1 MNTSLQI
8 QPTKL
13 THWAAKNV
21 AAAVCIIVLIE
32 TLKFS
37 IGFYIGKNAFPI
49 FSAETLRMATLL
61 IVVTVFVAENFFKE
75 KLLNASRKASFNL
88 IARGNLVLFTT
99 SLFLSLIAGN
109 QWARLHNP
117 AENPAIFAALTVE
130 KKTTINSDS
139 VLRAIQQ
146 EQQLKRIS
154 QAKTKGKSSAQTTD
168 NDGLQ
173 RLGYFALFAL
183 AMMLTFFGIY
193 LACALA
199 CGGYGIFA
207 VLVFLLDIGIFG
219 GGIYF
224 LLKVFKKGQ
233 IKRWRE
239 MDKTERKKEGKR
251 YLLTTLI
258 SVTVAAL
265 WFIISSSFS

>member
-1 MNTSLQI
+1 MKTSLQI

-21 AAAVCIIVLIE
+21 IAAVCLIVIIE
-32 TLKFS
+32 TLKFL

-49 FSAETLRMATLL
+49 FSVESLRMATLL
-61 IVVTVFVAENFFKE
+61 IVVTVFVAQNFFKE
-75 KLLNASRKASFNL
+75 KLRDASRKTSFNL

-130 KKTTINSDS
+130 KKTIINSDS
-139 VLRAIQQ
+139 VLTAIQQ
-146 EQQLKRIS
+146 EQQLLS
-154 QAKTKGKSSAQTTD
+154 QENTQVNASTQTKGS
-168 NDGLQ
+168 DGLQ
-173 RLGYFALFAL
+173 RLGYFALFVV
-183 AMMLTFFGIY
+183 AMILTLLGLY
-193 LACALA
+193 LACGLA

-207 VLVFLLDIGIFG
+207 ALVFLLDIGIFG

-251 YLLTTLI
+251 YLLTTL
-258 SVTVAAL
+258 VAVAVAAL
-265 WFIISSSFS
+265 WFLISSSFS